1 MKRKIFLNEIC
12 DSLDRER
19 DHLLHLK
26 RLYTIK
32 PTLEIKS
39 PIKPK
44 FLIRNNSKLLKRAQT
59 QYNIDYENEIMKN
72 RLSYINTK
80 NGPYNQNYLRP
91 KSGLPAFRKTFIKYS
106 FQEVETMQ
114 KIFKENIKFYNKVN
128 NMKSYYDNQTMN
140 KEAKKQV
147 KYMNNL
153 LGQNKFIKRPPS
165 LNYIDFEQYK
175 RLVEQQNEEDNDI
188 IEEDIKEEEN
198 DNEDNMNKGEDIN
211 EDNNNNDNIINEN
224 GNDNEENLNNNKND
238 KKINVSTTNNSTKE
252 KNINENKS

>member
-1 MKRKIFLNEIC
+1 MKRQLFLNEIC
-12 DSLDRER
+12 DSLDKEK
-19 DHLLHLK
+19 DHLMHLK
-26 RLYTIK
+26 RLYTMKPTFKIK
-32 PTLEIKS
+32 PPK
-39 PIKPK
+39 KPK
-44 FLIRNNSKLLKRAQT
+44 FLAHNFSRELKRAQT

-211 EDNNNNDNIINEN
+211 EDNNNNDNNINEN

>member
-1 MKRKIFLNEIC
+1 
-12 DSLDRER
+12 
-19 DHLLHLK
+19 
-26 RLYTIK
+26 
-32 PTLEIKS
+32 
-39 PIKPK
+39 
-44 FLIRNNSKLLKRAQT
+44 
-59 QYNIDYENEIMKN
+59 
-72 RLSYINTK
+72 
-80 NGPYNQNYLRP
+80 
-91 KSGLPAFRKTFIKYS
+91 
-106 FQEVETMQ
+106 MQ

-153 LGQNKFIKRPPS
+153 LAQNKFIKRPPS

-211 EDNNNNDNIINEN
+211 EDNNNNDNNINEN

>member
-91 KSGLPAFRKTFIKYS
+91 KSGLPAFRKTYINYS
-106 FQEVETMQ
+106 FQEVENMRKTFQ
-114 KIFKENIKFYNKVN
+114 ENIKFYNKVN
-128 NMKSYYDNQTMN
+128 NMKSYYDYQTMN
-140 KEAKKQV
+140 KEAKNQV
-147 KYMNNL
+147 KYMNYL
-153 LGQNKFIKRPPS
+153 LRQNKYIKKPPT
-165 LNYIDFEQYK
+165 LNYIDIDQYR
-175 RLVEQQNEEDNDI
+175 RLIEQQNEEGDNEI
-188 IEEDIKEEEN
+188 IEEDIKEEEKE
-198 DNEDNMNKGEDIN
+198 NEDKINKGKEIN
-211 EDNNNNDNIINEN
+211 GNNNINQNE
-224 GNDNEENLNNNKND
+224 NEENLNKNRND

-252 KNINENKS
+252 KNIEHNS

>member
-72 RLSYINTK
+72 RLSYIYTK

-198 DNEDNMNKGEDIN
+198 DNE
-211 EDNNNNDNIINEN
+211 
-224 GNDNEENLNNNKND
+224 ENLNNNKND